1 MRSASDHNSR
11 RGYEWWLMAEAHK
24 RNPNIILEI
33 LPWGAPG
40 WVGAKSNGKAT
51 LYTPAMA
58 GYVADFIK
66 TAKRDYEL
74 DIAYA
79 GLWNEKVFDLG
90 YLRELDRRLKSEHL
104 ATQIIAV
111 MSIPARGTGPW
122 AIADE
127 MLKTLK

>member
-1 MRSASDHNSR
+1 MRSALDHDST

-40 WVGAKSNGKAT
+40 WVGEST

-58 GYVADFIK
+58 KYVADFIQM
-66 TAKRDYEL
+66 AKRGYSL

-79 GLWNEKVFDLG
+79 GLWNDKIYNVP
-90 YLRELDRRLKSEHL
+90 YINELYRQFKAEHL
-104 ATQIIAV
+104 ATRIICC
-111 MSIPARGTGPW
+111 
-122 AIADE
+122 DE
-127 MLKTLK
+127 YPGQGAG